1 MMLIYPNLIIL
12 VYAPNYSVK
21 NDIRNKNYRSR
32 MQFTLNNKAISVLS
46 KNAKATLLPADVHS
60 LTHWPFSKKDFFQ
73 KILQS

>member
-32 MQFTLNNKAISVLS
+32 MQFTLNNKAISV
-46 KNAKATLLPADVHS
+46 
-60 LTHWPFSKKDFFQ
+60 FSSDFDH
-73 KILQS
+73 

>member
-32 MQFTLNNKAISVLS
+32 MQFTLNNKAISV

-60 LTHWPFSKKDFFQ
+60 LTHWPF
-73 KILQS
+73 